1 MAEKNDAL
9 ETLAL
14 LRKQTDV
21 LSEPPK
27 DAPETLPPPRDG
39 EPPVVD
45 NTDERLIA
53 RAEMRASLSR
63 LSIGELYQMFMVQAS
78 YGANRGAGVPV
89 ERYLAHMD
97 DPAQALQKLSRLS
110 TKALDVPG
118 AAALIRQDLEPI
130 LHEIFVK
137 VFPAY
142 DLLPKKPSN
151 GLVHAWNR
159 VLDYGSADL
168 MDELGVV
175 TDDQSTYEQAT
186 TPIAVI
192 GTRRG
197 ISLKAQAAVAAGGM
211 PYAPD
216 QTEIRNGVRAVVAKL
231 QTLTLHGNAVVPGG
245 TDADEDGQFA
255 GNGFTGL
262 RHSVD
267 PANRT
272 DLGTLSIAEAI
283 DTMEAQLVNA
293 GAMGPFHVFID
304 PKELNALRAELY
316 PERRWDPSATMQ
328 IASGVTVNTH
338 IGQTGQI
345 PLITVPGNFIG
356 QYVSAGTDVR
366 DITMFADGNLAYPWL
381 FGEGPSVLEIPI
393 GVSGQLLKLYIIFV
407 MHGLEIVSNK
417 WLAKVRVPV

>member
-1 MAEKNDAL
+1 MAEKNDAV

-14 LRKQTDV
+14 LRKQTDI
-21 LSEPPK
+21 LSEPPEG
-27 DAPETLPPPRDG
+27 APVTPPPARDG
-39 EPPVVD
+39 ED
-45 NTDERLIA
+45 AEKIDDTDERMIA
-53 RAEMRASLSR
+53 RAEMRAHLRR
-63 LSIGELYQMFMVQAS
+63 LSVNELYEMFMVQAAH
-78 YGANRGAGVPV
+78 GARQGAGVPV

-97 DPAQALQKLSRLS
+97 DPAQALRKLSGLS

-142 DLLPKKPSN
+142 DLIPKKPSN

-159 VLDYGSADL
+159 VLDYGTADL

-175 TDDQSTYEQAT
+175 TDNQSTYEQAT

-231 QTLTLHGNAVVPGG
+231 QTLTLQGNASVVGG
-245 TDADEDGQFA
+245 TLTTEDGLYA
-255 GNGFTGL
+255 GNGFSGL

-267 PANRT
+267 VNNRT
-272 DLGTLSIAEAI
+272 NLGTLSIAEAL
-283 DTMEAQLVNA
+283 DLMEVQLINA

-304 PKELNALRAELY
+304 PIELNALRAELY

-338 IGQTGQI
+338 IGQNGPISLI
-345 PLITVPGNFIG
+345 PVPGNFIG
-356 QYVSAGTDVR
+356 HYTSGVDVR
-366 DITMFADGNLAYPWL
+366 DITMFADGNLHYPWL
-381 FGEGPSVLEIPI
+381 FGDGPSVLEIPI
-393 GVSGQLLKLYIIFV
+393 GVSGQLLKLYIIFL